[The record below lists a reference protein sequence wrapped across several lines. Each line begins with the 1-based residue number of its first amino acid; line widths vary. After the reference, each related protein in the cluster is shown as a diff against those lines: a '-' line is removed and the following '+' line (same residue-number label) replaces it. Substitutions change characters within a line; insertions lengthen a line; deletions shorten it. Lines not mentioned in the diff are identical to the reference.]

1 MKHYFTLFLIVSFFI
16 ANLFGTVFVYP
27 FFSNLGSIT
36 VGQQQNINDFNE
48 KEEELTEVAPTI
60 NVVNLDWFEV
70 VNTFFEKYKT
80 TRVIDVKTKKQYYV
94 KRTGGYNHADVE
106 PIDETNMKIFKSIY
120 GGTYSWT
127 RRPAWVEINGVFVA
141 ASINGMPHG
150 YTLIDNGQDGHTCIH
165 FLNSKTHGT
174 KRVDE
179 AHQEAISQAFNRQS
193 EINLLNLR

>member
-48 KEEELTEVAPTI
+48 QEEELTEVTPTI

-80 TRVIDVKTKKQYYV
+80 TRVIDVKTKKQ
-94 KRTGGYNHADVE
+94 
-106 PIDETNMKIFKSIY
+106 
-120 GGTYSWT
+120 
-127 RRPAWVEINGVFVA
+127 
-141 ASINGMPHG
+141 
-150 YTLIDNGQDGHTCIH
+150 
-165 FLNSKTHGT
+165 
-174 KRVDE
+174 
-179 AHQEAISQAFNRQS
+179 
-193 EINLLNLR
+193 